1 MEDAFIMIT
10 AFAAI
15 LFLIL
20 KKKNNL
26 NKKKKDCV
34 DGNCDC

>member
-10 AFAAI
+10 AFAAV

-26 NKKKKDCV
+26 NKKKKGCG